1 MPHSLEE
8 YGGDVLGQRRTEAD
22 EALIAR
28 ARHDRAAF
36 AAIYDLYV
44 QRVYA
49 FCLTHS
55 TTREEAE
62 DLTAQTFERAL
73 TAMPRYEDHGAPLSS
88 WLFRI
93 AANAAIDRGRRDGRL
108 RILSS
113 DHEAAEHAERVQV
126 EHSDSGPERMV
137 ERWEAAVSVREHL
150 AALPEDQRRA
160 VRLRYFEDQ
169 GLREIAERM
178 GRSEGAIK
186 QLLHRAVAAL
196 RVEMRQ
202 EDRANV

>member
-1 MPHSLEE
+1 M
-8 YGGDVLGQRRTEAD
+8 
-22 EALIAR
+22 
-28 ARHDRAAF
+28 
-36 AAIYDLYV
+36 
-44 QRVYA
+44 
-49 FCLTHS
+49 
-55 TTREEAE
+55 
-62 DLTAQTFERAL
+62 
-73 TAMPRYEDHGAPLSS
+73 
-88 WLFRI
+88 
-93 AANAAIDRGRRDGRL
+93 
-108 RILSS
+108 
-113 DHEAAEHAERVQV
+113 
-126 EHSDSGPERMV
+126 

>member
-93 AANAAIDRGRRDGRL
+93 AANAAIDRGRRGGRL

-113 DHEAAEHAERVQV
+113 DHEAEEQVRRVPMEQ
-126 EHSDSGPERMV
+126 SGPDQVV
-137 ERWEAAVSVREHL
+137 ERWEAALWIHTRL
-150 AALPEDQRRA
+150 AALPSDQRRA

-202 EDRANV
+202 EDQADV